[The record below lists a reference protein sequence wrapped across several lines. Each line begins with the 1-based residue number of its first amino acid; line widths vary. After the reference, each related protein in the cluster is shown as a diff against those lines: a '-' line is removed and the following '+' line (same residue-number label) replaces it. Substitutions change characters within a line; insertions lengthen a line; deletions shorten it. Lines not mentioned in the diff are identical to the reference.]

1 MREGAADGKGNNH
14 ANIIKKSGLA
24 KRKHV
29 FLCRPVFSS
38 LSVAT
43 GWGMR
48 YGAEEACPMCSL
60 GFLGRLDG
68 GVCHS
73 RQGKES
79 YTQEGAERG
88 TNDPKYELM
97 TLNMNYGIKRP
108 PADNV
113 LWTSGRAALNSH
125 NVTTNRQSQRENMLF
140 AAH

>member
-48 YGAEEACPMCSL
+48 YGAEETCPMCIL
-60 GFLGRLDG
+60 GFG
-68 GVCHS
+68 GDWMAVSAIHA
-73 RQGKES
+73 RERRAIHKRGQR
-79 YTQEGAERG
+79 GA
-88 TNDPKYELM
+88 P
-97 TLNMNYGIKRP
+97 MNYNI
-108 PADNV
+108 N
-113 LWTSGRAALNSH
+113 
-125 NVTTNRQSQRENMLF
+125 
-140 AAH
+140 

>member
-1 MREGAADGKGNNH
+1 METRDALMREGAADGKGNNH

-113 LWTSGRAALNSH
+113 SWASGESYPQ
-125 NVTTNRQSQRENMLF
+125 QS
-140 AAH
+140 

>member
-1 MREGAADGKGNNH
+1 METRGALMREGAADGKGNNY
-14 ANIIKKSGLA
+14 ANIIKKSGLT

-48 YGAEEACPMCSL
+48 YGAEEACPMCIW

-88 TNDPKYELM
+88 TNDPKYELWHQETTCRQCFM
-97 TLNMNYGIKRP
+97 GIGKSRP
-108 PADNV
+108 
-113 LWTSGRAALNSH
+113 
-125 NVTTNRQSQRENMLF
+125 
-140 AAH
+140 